1 MMRFAVS
8 ACLLGLCTRY
18 DGGHN
23 ENPLVLAL
31 RDRHLLIPVC
41 PEQLGGLPTPRVP
54 CEQVGKRVLSKEGAD
69 CTAAFQLGAELALKT
84 FDLCRCDA
92 AILKA
97 RSPSCGKGPTYDGS
111 FTRSLADRP
120 GVFAEM
126 LLKRGVPVYSEED
139 VEELKAL

>member
-1 MMRFAVS
+1 MRILVS
-8 ACLLGLCTRY
+8 ACLMGLCTRY

-23 ENPLVLAL
+23 ENKAVLAL
-31 RDRHLLIPVC
+31 MDRHVLIPAC

-54 CEQVGKRVLSKEGAD
+54 CEQVGLQVLSKEGRD
-69 CTAAFQLGAELALKT
+69 CTGAFVLGAELALQT
-84 FDLCRCDA
+84 FDLCGCEA

-111 FTRSLADRP
+111 FTRALADRP
-120 GVFAEM
+120 GVFAGM

-139 VEELKAL
+139 TEALAAL